1 MKSYQGKRKFGFT
14 FLSDLCHR
22 SADLLR
28 AADNGFEARFESL
41 KNESLLN
48 DTMCGHGPR
57 YKELRHSPQGKLEHR
72 VPFLSLTFPPWFKR
86 NCPAHFAALG
96 KNSQIISSLFDLY
109 ATMKHLL
116 TFPDKRLVEST
127 GIGASLFEPLPD
139 RRAREDTDITYLL
152 LTECEGRTVSYG
164 PSFFLLDL
172 WPKREARGP

>member
-72 VPFLSLTFPPWFKR
+72 LPFLSLTFPPWFKR
-86 NCPAHFAALG
+86 NYPAHSAALG
-96 KNSQIISSLFDLY
+96 ENSRIISSLFDLY
-109 ATMKHLL
+109 ATMKHLS

-127 GIGASLFEPLPD
+127 GIGASLLEPLPD
-139 RRAREDTDITYLL
+139 NRACEDTDITNNYCPCLRWKSIDL
-152 LTECEGRTVSYG
+152 AHPQG
-164 PSFFLLDL
+164 PY
-172 WPKREARGP
+172 KAVV